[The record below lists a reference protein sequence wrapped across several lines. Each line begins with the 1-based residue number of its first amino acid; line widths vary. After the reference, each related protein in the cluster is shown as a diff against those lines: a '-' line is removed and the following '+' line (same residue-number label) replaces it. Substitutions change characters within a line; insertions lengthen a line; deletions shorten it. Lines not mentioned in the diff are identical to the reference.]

1 MWLREGYDAETQ
13 AQVRAMLEN
22 EDKTDLV
29 DALNDGQDGP
39 AAAAN
44 TFYTEESEAKN
55 EAVLALTALGYGSA
69 EAIKAVSAFDSAG
82 MDTEAI
88 LKEALKRL

>member
-1 MWLREGYDAETQ
+1 MGSW
-13 AQVRAMLEN
+13 RA
-22 EDKTDLV
+22 
-29 DALNDGQDGP
+29 
-39 AAAAN
+39 
-44 TFYTEESEAKN
+44 
-55 EAVLALTALGYGSA
+55 AVLALTALGYGSA